1 MAKET
6 VQELRKLL
14 HDRLEDFDT
23 NRAVDRF
30 TVAVVRGATTGF
42 AIRGGLNLASYLL
55 RLVSTATKKKKHTN
69 SRPSLVQLIKESIQW
84 AAFLGAFSGT
94 FVAADELVAF
104 FGGRHRTQNWR
115 AMAAG
120 AAAGPT
126 LLLTG
131 SKESH
136 TSFALYILIRGLAL
150 LIRCGNLPTAQ
161 PWKRRLLAPTR
172 WKHGDVAL
180 VCLSTAQIGYS
191 WIVLPETLPPSFVAF
206 LNKHGGKPLYVYQ
219 GVRELVAR
227 RGAGGSTLSS
237 LHHTPH
243 SHHTD
248 SRPCSFLHPGTG
260 CTEHSITFLP
270 RGVLRAL
277 PVYIPVYLI
286 PAALVHRK
294 RLLNPAVAPELWKKI
309 ALGGL
314 RSSVF
319 LGLYCS
325 LAWGGACGGFQLTGK
340 ATGAGIAATCWVA
353 GLATFVEKK
362 SRRMELALYCVS
374 RSLESFM
381 LCASIWGWIPHR
393 AVPKRLDVILFSIA
407 SAAICHCYSD
417 HMGARRDVFKSKYL
431 SVFDFI
437 LGNVGFKEAS
447 VRHHPSNTDLLKTW
461 EKSLEASRSRG
472 INVPLKLVRSMRSMT
487 ELASLIINNNNERG
501 GGGGGGGGGE
511 KASSSLSAS
520 SSSPSPSA
528 GNGNDKE
535 TSTIVSQDKTYSSPS
550 GDDKVMVR
558 NKQERGGKKP
568 PLPSEGKEQQQ
579 QEKVPPGLAKV
590 DWGDIMK
597 KAEFDF
603 TDDDM

>member
-1 MAKET
+1 MSKET

-14 HDRLEDFDT
+14 HNRLEEFDT
-23 NRAVDRF
+23 DRAVDRF

-55 RLVSTATKKKKHTN
+55 RLVSTATKKKRHTKF
-69 SRPSLVQLIKESIQW
+69 RPSLVQLIKESLQW

-104 FGGRHRTQNWR
+104 FGGRHRTQSWR

-136 TSFALYILIRGLAL
+136 TSLALYILIRGLAL
-150 LIRCGNLPTAQ
+150 LVRCGNLPTAQ
-161 PWKRRLLAPTR
+161 PWKRHLLAPTR

-191 WIVLPETLPPSFVAF
+191 WIVLPETLPSSYVAF

-227 RGAGGSTLSS
+227 GGAEGSTLSS

-243 SHHTD
+243 SRHTD

-270 RGVLRAL
+270 QGVLRAL

-325 LAWGGACGGFQLTGK
+325 LAWRGACGGFQMTGK

-381 LCASIWGWIPHR
+381 LCAYIWGWIPER

-431 SVFDFI
+431 SVFDFV

-461 EKSLEASRSRG
+461 EKSLEASSRG
-472 INVPLKLVRSMRSMT
+472 MNVPLKLVRSMRSMT
-487 ELASLIINNNNERG
+487 ELASLTNNSNKNNEVGEG
-501 GGGGGGGGGE
+501 GGRP
-511 KASSSLSAS
+511 SSSLSAS
-520 SSSPSPSA
+520 SSSPSAGS
-528 GNGNDKE
+528 GNGSDKE
-535 TSTIVSQDKTYSSPS
+535 ISNVVSHNKTSSSSS
-550 GDDKVMVR
+550 GDDKLRVR
-558 NKQERGGKKP
+558 NEEEGGSKNP
-568 PLPSEGKEQQQ
+568 PLPSIGKEQQQ
-579 QEKVPPGLAKV
+579 QEKVPPGLGRV
-590 DWGDIMK
+590 DWGDLMK
-597 KAEFDF
+597 KAEFEFCDG
-603 TDDDM
+603 DI